1 MGQVTQTSTWR
12 TEVGDVRPRAFFK
25 KHFITQKRNYDY
37 TGKKYCMNG
46 ARTSRIHQNGAAP
59 GRKRPTLATG
69 GQTFVSRRTR
79 GPKSNT
85 TEYNKANTQLKIMQW
100 NAEGVIRRKTELE
113 HILKNKTLTY
123 VAYRRPICKK
133 TRDLE

>member
-1 MGQVTQTSTWR
+1 MLGHGRSL
-12 TEVGDVRPRAFFK
+12 EN
-25 KHFITQKRNYDY
+25 HIITQKRNYDY

-46 ARTSRIHQNGAAP
+46 ARTSRIHQDGAVP
-59 GRKRPTLATG
+59 GRQRPTLATG

-100 NAEGVIRRKTELE
+100 NAEGVLERKQ
-113 HILKNKTLTY
+113 N
-123 VAYRRPICKK
+123 
-133 TRDLE
+133 